1 MNQASKDTTKTEA
14 IPDLATKLVRSVT
27 TGVEDLTS
35 SLLKPVVTTVD
46 GLANIAKGMYTVVKH
61 TTRDPITS
69 AYPHRMPELYP
80 RSRHRLAL
88 NVDPDTGEHLC
99 IACKQCERVCPDSCI
114 TVVAHDSVKAKS
126 TQFYIDHGLCMFCG
140 LCTEVCPT
148 DCIINTVDFEMSE
161 ETREDLIYDIRK
173 LTLSQE
179 QSREYFNL
187 KNTKPNHKKKQINK
201 QPLQLKQQ
209 LSRLQL

>member
-1 MNQASKDTTKTEA
+1 MSILDVFK
-14 IPDLATKLVRSVT
+14 P
-27 TGVEDLTS
+27 VEKLTS
-35 SLLKPVVTTVD
+35 GLYNILLGMFTV
-46 GLANIAKGMYTVVKH
+46 AKH

-69 AYPHRMPELYP
+69 DYPNKMPELYS

-88 NVDPDTGEHLC
+88 NVDPITGEHLC

-114 TVVAHDSVKAKS
+114 SVIPHPDVKAKS

-161 ETREDLIYDIRK
+161 ESREDLVYDIKK

-179 QSREYFNL
+179 QSREYF
-187 KNTKPNHKKKQINK
+187 KMKGYTPKPKKAAA
-201 QPLQLKQQ
+201 
-209 LSRLQL
+209 

>member
-1 MNQASKDTTKTEA
+1 MTD
-14 IPDLATKLVRSVT
+14 
-27 TGVEDLTS
+27 
-35 SLLKPVVTTVD
+35 LLKPITDTVD
-46 GLANIAKGMYTVVKH
+46 GLANIFKGMYTVAKH

-99 IACKQCERVCPDSCI
+99 IACKQCERVCPDACI
-114 TVVAHDSVKAKS
+114 TVVAHESVKAKS

-161 ETREDLIYDIRK
+161 ESREALIYDIRK

-179 QSREYFNL
+179 QSREYFKL
-187 KNTKPNHKKKQINK
+187 KEYKTKAQKEAEKAEAAAAKAAAEAAVTIDPAREEACKQT
-201 QPLQLKQQ
+201 LQKMIAKVKAGA
-209 LSRLQL
+209 